1 MKQLIFAVESD
12 SRAKTDDRYIYKLVL
27 YRYNLSDKD
36 TKIQF
41 VHMGEK
47 NKFVNFQSDCKDMNR
62 LWQDG

>member
-36 TKIQF
+36 AKIQF

-47 NKFVNFQSDCKDMNR
+47 INSTTNQ
-62 LWQDG
+62 

>member
-36 TKIQF
+36 TK
-41 VHMGEK
+41 HALL
-47 NKFVNFQSDCKDMNR
+47 KDF
-62 LWQDG
+62 DSPFDIKVDSIVSF

>member
-41 VHMGEK
+41 VHMCTVP
-47 NKFVNFQSDCKDMNR
+47 NILDQ
-62 LWQDG
+62 LLA